1 MHSIQKRFQQLVGLP
16 IPAELKR
23 KQDAWQDNELEQQSV
38 CLLSHSSSSLSRL
51 LKQELLSAGMQMVSA
66 TDLDGSSE
74 QRVHSLVLD
83 LSALDNLHDLDRLYT
98 ALHKYCAHL
107 AVSGRV
113 VLITQPQ
120 DSSAEQQVILPA
132 LEGFMRSLSKELGRY
147 GATVNLIHLQEGS
160 EQHLIPTLRFLLSA
174 RSAFICAQSFH
185 IGHNSKDKSLACYHQ
200 PLAGKQIVITGAAR
214 GIGLALAETMA
225 REGGKVIGIDMPG
238 NKDLKRE
245 MTRLGGLA
253 FELDVCQADAADKL
267 CSFLQSDVGGV
278 DIVVHNAGITRDKTL
293 KRLPAKDWDLVLAIN
308 LHAPIALTRAL
319 LNNKLIN
326 KNGRIIGMA
335 SISGIAGNP
344 GQTNYAL
351 TKGGLAGFLAG
362 LAVELK
368 SKGITANS
376 IAPGFIET
384 DMTQQIPL
392 AVRTIGRQFNAL
404 KQGGL
409 PQDVAE
415 LATFLASPNSS
426 GISGA
431 NIRVCGHNLLGR

>member
-1 MHSIQKRFQQLVGLP
+1 MHSIQKHFQQLVGIP
-16 IPAELKR
+16 VPAELKR
-23 KQDAWQDNELEQQSV
+23 QQDAWQGDELAQQNV
-38 CLLSHSSSSLSRL
+38 CLLSHSSSHISEL
-51 LKQELLSAGMQMVSA
+51 LKQELADAGMQMVSA
-66 TDLDGSSE
+66 TDLDSKDE

-83 LSALDNLHDLDRLYT
+83 LSALSDLHDLDRLYT
-98 ALHKYCAHL
+98 ALHKYSSHL
-107 AVSGRV
+107 EVSGRV
-113 VLITQPQ
+113 VLIADPLANT
-120 DSSAEQQVILPA
+120 AEQQVILPA

-147 GATVNLIHLQEGS
+147 GATVNLIHLQLGN
-160 EQHLIPTLRFLLSA
+160 EQRLMPTLRFLLSD
-174 RSAFICAQSFH
+174 RSAFICAQTFH
-185 IGHNSKDKSLACYHQ
+185 VTQNNKDKSPACYQQ
-200 PLAGKQIVITGAAR
+200 PLAGKQIIITGAAR

-238 NKDLKRE
+238 NTDLKRE

-253 FELDVCQADAADKL
+253 FELDVCQADAANKL
-267 CSFLQSDVGGV
+267 CSFLKSDVGTV

-319 LNNKLIN
+319 LDNKLIN

-351 TKGGLAGFLAG
+351 TKGGLAGFMAG

-368 SKGITANS
+368 SKGITANT

-384 DMTQQIPL
+384 EMTNQIPL